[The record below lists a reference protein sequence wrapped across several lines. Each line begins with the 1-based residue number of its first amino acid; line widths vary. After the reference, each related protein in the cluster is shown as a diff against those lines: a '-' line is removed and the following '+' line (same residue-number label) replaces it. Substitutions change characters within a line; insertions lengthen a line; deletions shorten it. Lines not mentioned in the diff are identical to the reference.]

1 MAYDFSEN
9 IQRGIIYLL
18 KSDRDFYLQIV
29 NLVKPEYFD
38 YPSHSKIFE
47 KIKAYYDKYG
57 KLPTDDFIIQDIKP
71 TLTSRESVS
80 DYEDELLNINNL
92 DASSVNNTEYMLDL
106 IENFAKK
113 EAMKSAIAESISLIR
128 ENRMDEV
135 EAIVKKALLINRDV
149 DTGQKYFSEISDRWD
164 RVFNKKQ
171 DQKYKTLLPAIN
183 KSLEGGL
190 GAKELAMVV
199 APPGVGKS
207 LYLVNQGVHSMMEG
221 RKVLYISLEMSED
234 KIAQRFD
241 SVMTLVPQMKLK
253 DPANQLTVKERL
265 DMFKKHF
272 PGSELVIKEFP
283 TGQASINTI
292 RNLLVQLKNYNEFEP
307 DLLIVDYLELLRPT
321 REIQQE
327 YQAQQKIA
335 EELRGVAMEH
345 NILIWTATQ
354 TNRQGRMVKIITD
367 AELGDS
373 YGKIRT
379 CDFAMSLNQTEEE
392 FDEGRMRAYVIKS
405 RNGRPRFSVP
415 VKVSYDT
422 LRMEEGDEIF
432 DAEEDDE

>member
-9 IQRGIIYLL
+9 IQRGILYLL
-18 KSDRDFYLQIV
+18 KSNKDFYLQIV
-29 NLVKPEYFD
+29 NLVQPEHFEF
-38 YPSHSKIFE
+38 PSHSKIFE
-47 KIKAYYDKYG
+47 RVRSYYEKYG
-57 KLPTDDFIIQDIKP
+57 KLPTDDFIVQDIKP
-71 TLTSRESVS
+71 TLTARESVS
-80 DYEDELLNINNL
+80 DYEDELSYINNV
-92 DASSVNNTEYMLDL
+92 DTSTVGNTDYMLDL
-106 IENFAKK
+106 VENFAKK
-113 EAMKSAIAESISLIR
+113 EAMKAAIADSISLIK

-135 EAIVKKALLINRDV
+135 EALVKKALLINRDV
-149 DTGQKYFSEISDRWD
+149 DTGQDYFADVMGRWD
-164 RVFNKKQ
+164 RIFNKKQ
-171 DQKYKTLLPAIN
+171 EEKYKTFLPGIN

-190 GAKELAMVV
+190 GSKELAMVV

-207 LYLVNQGVHSMMEG
+207 LFLVNQGVHSMIEG

-241 SVMTLVPQMKLK
+241 SVMTLMPQFKLK

-265 DMFKKHF
+265 EMFKKEF

-292 RNLLVQLKNYNEFEP
+292 RNLLVQLKNYEEFEP

-327 YQAQQKIA
+327 YQAQQKVA
-335 EELRGVAMEH
+335 EELRGVSMEH
-345 NILIWTATQ
+345 NFLVWTATQ

-379 CDFAMSLNQTEEE
+379 CDFAMSLNQSEEE
-392 FDEGRMRAYVIKS
+392 FDEGRMRGYVIKS
-405 RNGRPRFSVP
+405 RNGRPRFTVP
-415 VKVSYDT
+415 MEVDYGT
-422 LRMEEGDEIF
+422 LRMSEGDEVF
-432 DAEEDDE
+432 TGE

>member
-9 IQRGIIYLL
+9 IQRGILYLL
-18 KSDRDFYLQIV
+18 KSDKDFYLQIV
-29 NLVKPEYFD
+29 NLVQPDYFEF
-38 YPSHSKIFE
+38 PSHSKIFSKVKE
-47 KIKAYYDKYG
+47 HYEKYG

-71 TLTSRESVS
+71 TLGARENAS
-80 DYEDELLNINNL
+80 DYEDELSYINNV
-92 DASSVNNTEYMLDL
+92 DTSTVGNTEYMLDL
-106 IENFAKK
+106 VEGFAKK
-113 EAMKSAIAESISLIR
+113 EAMKAAIADSISLIK
-128 ENRMDEV
+128 ENRIDEV
-135 EAIVKKALLINRDV
+135 EALVRKALLINRDI
-149 DTGQKYFSEISDRWD
+149 DTGQDYFSDLIGRWD
-164 RVFNKKQ
+164 RTFNKKNEV
-171 DQKYKTLLPAIN
+171 KYKTVLPSIN

-190 GAKELAMVV
+190 GAKEMAMVV

-207 LYLVNQGVHSMMEG
+207 LYLVNQGVHSMIEG

-241 SVMTLVPQMKLK
+241 SIMTLVPQFKLK

-265 DMFKKHF
+265 EIFQNEF
-272 PGSELVIKEFP
+272 SGSQLVIKEFP

-292 RNLLVQLKNYNEFEP
+292 RNLLVQLKNYDEFEP

-327 YQAQQKIA
+327 YHAQQKTA
-335 EELRGVAMEH
+335 EELRGVAMEY
-345 NILIWTATQ
+345 NFLVWTATQ

-379 CDFAMSLNQTEEE
+379 CDFAMSLNQSEEE
-392 FDEGRMRAYVIKS
+392 FDEGKMRAYVIKS
-405 RNGRPRFSVP
+405 RNGRPRFIVPMDVDYSV
-415 VKVSYDT
+415 
-422 LRMEEGDEIF
+422 LRMSEGPEVF
-432 DAEEDDE
+432 SGEAS